1 MGYGASHRNTRD
13 TVMSDNART
22 QISLRVPSDML
33 ADFDRIAA
41 ATERDRS
48 WVILRAMKSYL
59 EGDGADI
66 LEEIEGMAELDRGE
80 SYDLDD
86 VLAEAEAM
94 IAAHDAKTARKA
106 S

>member
-1 MGYGASHRNTRD
+1 MAESTR
-13 TVMSDNART
+13 A
-22 QISLRVPSDML
+22 QISLRVPADML

-41 ATERDRS
+41 AMERDRS

-59 EGDGADI
+59 ENDGGDI
-66 LEEIEGMAELDRGE
+66 LGEIEGMEQLDRGE
-80 SYDLDD
+80 SHDLDD

-94 IAAHDAKTARKA
+94 IAAANAKTTRKA

>member
-1 MGYGASHRNTRD
+1 
-13 TVMSDNART
+13 MSDNARA

-41 ATERDRS
+41 AMERDRS
-48 WVILRAMKSYL
+48 WVILRAMKTYL
-59 EGDGADI
+59 EGDGADV
-66 LEEIEGMAELDRGE
+66 LEEIEGLADLDRGE
-80 SYDLDD
+80 SHDLDD

-94 IAAHDAKTARKA
+94 IAATKAKTTRKA

>member
-1 MGYGASHRNTRD
+1 MGYSASRRNTREI
-13 TVMSDNART
+13 VMSSNARA

-41 ATERDRS
+41 AMERDRS
-48 WVILRAMKSYL
+48 WVILRAMKTYL

-66 LEEIEGMAELDRGE
+66 LEEIEGIEQLDRGE

-94 IAAHDAKTARKA
+94 IAASNNEPSRKA
-106 S
+106 G